1 MTVFRFSSAVGLAAG
16 AALFLQSCAPGQ
28 DAPAPAS
35 TLDLGRYVAVGDSYT
50 AGVSNGGLTRS
61 SQQYSFPNLLAQSF
75 QQVSPAATFTQS
87 LLDAGAGT
95 SYLTLVS
102 YNGTDLPVLRRVPG
116 AGVRRTIPNTP
127 SCGPADTVSL
137 LPRSATAGTLPQN
150 LGIPGL
156 RLGQIATAGLGN
168 EVTANPNAAF
178 NPYFERLLPVG
189 DNTTYLQAVT
199 AVANSATPA
208 TFFTYFQGLDEFLP
222 YLRSGG
228 ECPGLLP
235 ATTTLNNNAKRIL
248 DVLTANNRRG
258 IIVRLPALRS
268 LPLLGL
274 GQGLQLERRLQKAK
288 GDTASL
294 YIRTSTTGQTRP
306 ITDEDFVLATAIPRI
321 GQPMQVGGTTVQYGR
336 SPLAPLVGADVVESQ
351 EYLLANNT
359 RLTPYNNNLE
369 TLAKNIYRMPSI
381 DASNSQYS
389 VRLEEDLFSQV
400 NAQIAI
406 NGVPYTTEPVR
417 GNFFSLDYY
426 SLTPRGNALLANTII
441 KAINKAYRSS
451 IPYVN
456 VNDLPTTAD

>member
-1 MTVFRFSSAVGLAAG
+1 VSIFRFSSLTTG
-16 AALFLQSCAPGQ
+16 AALLLQSCAPSQ

-35 TLDLGRYVAVGDSYT
+35 TLDLSRYVAVGDSYT
-50 AGVSNGGLTRS
+50 AGVSNGGLTRT

-75 QQVSPAATFTQS
+75 ERVSATGTFTQP

-116 AGVRRTIPNTP
+116 TGVRSTYLNTP

-137 LPRSATAGTLPQN
+137 LTRSATAGTLPQN
-150 LGIPGL
+150 LGIPSL
-156 RLGQIATAGLGN
+156 RLGQINTAGLGN
-168 EVTANPNAAF
+168 ETNAAPNANF
-178 NPYFERLLPVG
+178 NPYFERLLPAA
-189 DNTTYLQAVT
+189 DNTSYLQAVT
-199 AVANSATPA
+199 SVASSA
-208 TFFTYFQGLDEFLP
+208 TFFTFFLGLDDFLP

-228 ECPGLLP
+228 ECPALLP
-235 ATTTLNNNAKRIL
+235 TTATLNSNAKRIL

-258 IIVRLPALRS
+258 IIVRLPNLRS
-268 LPLLGL
+268 LPLLSL
-274 GQGLQLERRLQKAK
+274 GQGLQLERRLQRAT
-288 GDTASL
+288 GTPDSL
-294 YIRTSTTGQTRP
+294 YIRSSTNGQSRH
-306 ITDEDFVLATAIPRI
+306 ITDEDFVLATAISRI
-321 GQPMQVGGTTVQYGR
+321 GRPMVVGGVTVPYGR

-351 EYLLANNT
+351 EYLLANNA
-359 RLTPYNNNLE
+359 RLGGYNNNLE
-369 TLAKNIYRMPSI
+369 TLAKNTYRLPSI

-400 NAQIAI
+400 NNQIAI

-426 SLTPRGNALLANTII
+426 SLTPRGNALLANAIL
-441 KAINKAYRSS
+441 KAINRAYRSS

-456 VNDLPTTAD
+456 VNDLPTTTD